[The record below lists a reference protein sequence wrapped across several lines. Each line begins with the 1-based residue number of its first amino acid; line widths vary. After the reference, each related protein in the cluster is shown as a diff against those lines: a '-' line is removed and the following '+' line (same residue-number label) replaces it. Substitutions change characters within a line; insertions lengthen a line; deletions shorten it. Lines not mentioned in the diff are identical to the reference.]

1 MSKAA
6 TISRPYTD
14 VLQSKSSIK
23 TYFAFI
29 YILLSSIS
37 GKPVSRLCTGYKLFD
52 IKIVLLKQKIF

>member
-6 TISRPYTD
+6 TISRPYTY

-23 TYFAFI
+23 NYFAFI
-29 YILLSSIS
+29 YILLNFIN

-52 IKIVLLKQKIF
+52 IKLVFVIKKN